1 MMENMIF
8 ICACVLSAIYGLCVG
23 SFLNVVIYRFP
34 IGLSLAK
41 PTSHCPQCKKPIS
54 WYDNIPVLSY
64 LFLGGK
70 CRNCKA
76 HISFRYTIVEIINA
90 VLWWASVFL
99 FWQQSIV
106 FAVCCAI
113 ACSILLAIFFIDL
126 ENMVIP
132 DILNLLLGV
141 TGVVAIF
148 SGDGI
153 KWHERLI
160 GAAVGLLFFGAM
172 KFGSKLLL
180 GRDGIGGGDV
190 LLMGAAGLLLGW
202 KSLLL
207 SMLVSSVVG
216 SVILVVL
223 SVKNKDKNKEYPFAP
238 FLCGG
243 IIIALLFGSKIISW
257 YIGMLLDF

>member
-1 MMENMIF
+1 M
-8 ICACVLSAIYGLCVG
+8 
-23 SFLNVVIYRFP
+23 
-34 IGLSLAK
+34 
-41 PTSHCPQCKKPIS
+41 
-54 WYDNIPVLSY
+54 
-64 LFLGGK
+64 
-70 CRNCKA
+70 
-76 HISFRYTIVEIINA
+76 
-90 VLWWASVFL
+90 FL

-180 GRDGIGGGDV
+180 GRYGIGGGDV